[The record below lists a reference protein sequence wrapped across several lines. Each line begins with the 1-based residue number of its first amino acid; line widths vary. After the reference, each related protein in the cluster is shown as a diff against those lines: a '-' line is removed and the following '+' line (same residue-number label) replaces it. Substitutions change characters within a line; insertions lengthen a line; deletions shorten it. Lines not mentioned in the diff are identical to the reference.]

1 MLNQLNYCPISILA
15 MIKYVMLPPK
25 RPNPAVGQHLTR
37 TRLVFKVSVLCAT
50 VSREQLQS
58 EFVVNHILLILKFQL
73 LCLHVVVHQLVRRL
87 CIGNCAVMLW
97 SFI

>member
-1 MLNQLNYCPISILA
+1 
-15 MIKYVMLPPK
+15 
-25 RPNPAVGQHLTR
+25 
-37 TRLVFKVSVLCAT
+37 
-50 VSREQLQS
+50 LQS